1 MDITEELPVPEVY
14 GDFVPSVEVTEPDP
28 RERERETPHFDATF
42 EGALGYPIEDA
53 VMVIDGFGLLPGTR
67 VNIEMHSEPV
77 PLGSVLV
84 GPTGAAI
91 LSARM
96 PERVPPGAHVI
107 YVRAAAQPSS
117 GLPEKLERI
126 ATIIVGEDGTIL
138 GIEQD
143 LRAVPEAGSE
153 PVLPKEP
160 VAGRGNTTIVT
171 SQEGTLVYL
180 SRRVSTNP
188 IAAAVPKATDALSAP
203 GTYSGGLVTVLLLA
217 ILGVLLE
224 FPFNWIQERAK
235 GYYLSLMSRR
245 RSGTPA
251 ATVPRL
257 FGTRLDVIAF
267 LIAGQIIAALNSPLE
282 ALPPVGQV
290 AQSAVFGAIAVF
302 AISGWYAL
310 PQVLLHRRHDG
321 DIGDFHA
328 EWPSLVV
335 AGVALVAAQLSGI
348 VPGFLIGLFTV
359 RRFRTILPD
368 AQTARGALTST
379 VLLVAFAVV
388 SWFVMDVV
396 DGSIADAMNP
406 LRVLVDGVFGVILV
420 AGTQGALL
428 NLLDPGDDFAM
439 ALRRASLPLWLAA
452 VALAGCVSFAFLA
465 SGELDIA
472 LFAPPA
478 SVGEFAALL
487 GFALVSL
494 AVIATLHRVA
504 QRTPRQRSRPRA
516 A

>member
-1 MDITEELPVPEVY
+1 MRRPVPLVTALALVAGLFAFNSAFTVVARSTAGGLASIVQIGCDPGVEECNITDPSGPPEPPPDFTDPPEPPPDPSSEPTPDPSDVAAPSDEPTPDPSAEPSPDATEEPPAEPTEELPVDVFSDPTLDITAELPVPEVY
-14 GDFVPSVEVTEPDP
+14 GDFVPSVEVSEPDP
-28 RERERETPHFDATF
+28 GDRERETPHFDANLQ
-42 EGALGYPIEDA
+42 GALGYPIGDA
-53 VMVIDGFGLLPGTR
+53 AMYIDGFGLLPGTR

-84 GPTGAAI
+84 GPTGTAI

-335 AGVALVAAQLSGI
+335 AGIALVAAQLSGI
-348 VPGFLIGLFTV
+348 VQIG
-359 RRFRTILPD
+359 
-368 AQTARGALTST
+368 
-379 VLLVAFAVV
+379 
-388 SWFVMDVV
+388 
-396 DGSIADAMNP
+396 
-406 LRVLVDGVFGVILV
+406 
-420 AGTQGALL
+420 
-428 NLLDPGDDFAM
+428 
-439 ALRRASLPLWLAA
+439 RAH
-452 VALAGCVSFAFLA
+452 V
-465 SGELDIA
+465 
-472 LFAPPA
+472 
-478 SVGEFAALL
+478 
-487 GFALVSL
+487 
-494 AVIATLHRVA
+494 
-504 QRTPRQRSRPRA
+504 
-516 A
+516 